1 MHPSP
6 ELPSLCLFPA
16 APGKGPSDIALLHV
30 GREERGWGIWVSASK
45 DIFAL
50 AEGTAPSWGTRT
62 RGESPSM
69 GPGYRAFLPCLWAEW
84 MTFGRG
90 AMAGRA
96 AGCFSCNLG
105 LPSPVPPLPRP
116 WAPCR
121 CSIPMP
127 SHHTVKQSRLLLQ
140 WAVDSCTKHPLL
152 MLPRRARQAIGYIRN
167 QCTSHM
173 DCFPFLPHLSILS
186 GCLHACPLLTLPNT
200 QLCSWHQLS
209 PGGNKSSYPHP
220 SLGTWGN
227 SILIRPC
234 PLPVSAS
241 PARLHPALAVRR
253 RQSGGCLHG
262 AAKQREKRPQRE
274 AGWALHLKWL
284 RGAARRSLRQE
295 PDCSG

>member
-1 MHPSP
+1 
-6 ELPSLCLFPA
+6 
-16 APGKGPSDIALLHV
+16 
-30 GREERGWGIWVSASK
+30 
-45 DIFAL
+45 
-50 AEGTAPSWGTRT
+50 
-62 RGESPSM
+62 M
-69 GPGYRAFLPCLWAEW
+69 GPGCRAFLPCLWAEW

-209 PGGNKSSYPHP
+209 PGGNKSSYPLP
-220 SLGTWGN
+220 SLGTWGS

-241 PARLHPALAVRR
+241 PARLHPALAMRR
-253 RQSGGCLHG
+253 RQRWLSARGSQAERKTTPARGRMGSASQVAPGSCQTVPPPGAGLQRVEGIHNVIALPAAGAGSEQSGEGFFSSGSFLRLQRVILLYPHQG
-262 AAKQREKRPQRE
+262 KEKQ
-274 AGWALHLKWL
+274 
-284 RGAARRSLRQE
+284 SF
-295 PDCSG
+295 